1 MGRALMLEATNLG
14 LPWNWR
20 LNSAERNLWK
30 WVSEDLALIYFQCDQ
45 QASPT
50 PPPEGDQNKGWS
62 KQELYFKYLDSY
74 LLAGF

>member
-1 MGRALMLEATNLG
+1 MLEATNLG

-50 PPPEGDQNKGWS
+50 PAPEGDQNKG
-62 KQELYFKYLDSY
+62 
-74 LLAGF
+74 